1 MAAIGVL
8 VIGQS
13 GTGKSASMRNLP
25 PKGTGVINIAG
36 KRLPFRSSLKCV
48 QKTSGADIIKTLL
61 NGKAGIIVVD
71 DLQYVLV
78 NQFMARA
85 SEKTYQKF
93 TDMAKD
99 YFDIIK
105 TLDKMPDNKRVYFL
119 SHNEMENGFEK
130 VKTIGKI
137 LDEKITV
144 EGLFTIVLKTVVR
157 DGQYLFAT
165 HNNGSDT
172 VKSPMGMFEADFIEN
187 DLAAVDR
194 SIRGYYGLTSEEEE
208 HVS

>member
-61 NGKAGIIVVD
+61 NGKAEVIVVD

-85 SEKTYQKF
+85 SEKTYQWDHLAP
-93 TDMAKD
+93 TCGNI
-99 YFDIIK
+99 YLPLVGLPI
-105 TLDKMPDNKRVYFL
+105 
-119 SHNEMENGFEK
+119 SHE
-130 VKTIGKI
+130 
-137 LDEKITV
+137 
-144 EGLFTIVLKTVVR
+144 
-157 DGQYLFAT
+157 
-165 HNNGSDT
+165 
-172 VKSPMGMFEADFIEN
+172 
-187 DLAAVDR
+187 
-194 SIRGYYGLTSEEEE
+194 
-208 HVS
+208 